1 MLKYDSDLFKL
12 QPMKE
17 DQYMAFLVPNLMFF
31 FYFCTKLS
39 KINGWILGFEFNL
52 RAWISNLQP
61 QNTEI
66 ESFCPKFKDFE
77 FV

>member
-31 FYFCTKLS
+31 LFLHE
-39 KINGWILGFEFNL
+39 INGWILGFGFNL